1 MTKVSLYLFTVL
13 LFLSCKKSSIESY
26 DILISNVKIVD
37 VATGNVTAGML
48 VLIEGDT
55 ITRIVDE
62 EEINNFTA
70 RETVDAGGSFLMPGL
85 WDMHVHFRGGDTL
98 IAENK
103 ELLPLFLAYGITSI
117 RDAGG
122 DITPA
127 LLEWRDQIA
136 QGNLDGP
143 RIFTPGPKFDGTNP
157 AWPGSIRVT
166 TREEIETAMDSLEA
180 LGVDYIKMYDGNLTK
195 EAFYEIIKAAE
206 KRGLKTTGH
215 MPLTANFMEAI
226 NYGLDGSEHM
236 YYPLKACSPIAD
248 SLTGLNRGYGIVEQ
262 LIDSYDPELADKVF
276 KKMSAK
282 NVYVTPTLYIG
293 TTLAEILEK
302 DHSRDSLLNYV
313 GPGIQETYKGRIEGA
328 KRAQATGSKMR
339 QKMEAISA
347 RMIRPMYDAGVNIL
361 AGSDCGAFNSYVY
374 PGESLLGEL
383 NSLVEA
389 GLTPREALETS
400 VINGPK
406 FFDLLDYFGT
416 VSRGKVAHLILL
428 ENNPL
433 EELANLENPVAV
445 IKAGKVYT
453 RKKLSTLMAEVK
465 N

>member
-1 MTKVSLYLFTVL
+1 MTKIFLYLFAVL
-13 LFLSCKKSSIESY
+13 LFLSCKESSTGSY

-37 VATGNVTAGML
+37 IESGNVTTGKL
-48 VLIEGDT
+48 ILIEGDT
-55 ITRIVDE
+55 ISKIVDE
-62 EEINNFTA
+62 EEINNFVA
-70 RETVDAGGSFLMPGL
+70 RETLDGGGGFLMPGL

-136 QGNLDGP
+136 QGDLDGP
-143 RIFTPGPKFDGTNP
+143 RIFTPGPKLDGTNP
-157 AWPGSIRVT
+157 AWAGSIKVT
-166 TREEIETAMDSLEA
+166 TRKEIDKALDSLEA
-180 LGVDYIKMYDGNLTK
+180 LGVDYVKMYDGNLTK

-215 MPLTANFMEAI
+215 MPLSANFMDAI
-226 NYGLDGSEHM
+226 DHGLDGSEHM

-276 KKMSAK
+276 KEMSAK

-328 KRAQATGSKMR
+328 KRAQATGRQMR

-347 RMIRPMYDAGVNIL
+347 RMIRPMYDAGVLIL

-416 VSRGKVAHLILL
+416 VGQGKVAHLILFD
-428 ENNPL
+428 NNPL
-433 EELANLENPVAV
+433 EDLANLGNPAAV
-445 IKAGKVYT
+445 IKSGKVYT
-453 RKKLSTLMAEVK
+453 REKLSVLMEEIK